1 MPEPTIRRAERQDA
15 ESLLSLITALAH
27 YEKLDPPDE
36 GARHRLI
43 EDAWGERPRYEAW
56 LADVDGVAVG
66 YAILFETYSTF
77 LARPTLYLEDLFL
90 LPEYR
95 GRGIGDALFRR
106 ASQLVLE
113 RGCGRM
119 EWVCLDWNRAGLRF
133 YEKLGARHMSEW
145 LTFRLLPEQIAAL
158 NEKEF

>member
-1 MPEPTIRRAERQDA
+1 MGEPTIRRAERQDA
-15 ESLLSLITALAH
+15 ALLLELITALAN

-36 GARHRLI
+36 GARQRLI
-43 EDAWGERPRYEAW
+43 EDAWGDRPRYEAW
-56 LADVDGVAVG
+56 LAEVDGRAVG

-90 LPEYR
+90 LPEFR
-95 GRGIGDALFRR
+95 GQGIGDALFRR
-106 ASQLVLE
+106 VSQLVLE

-133 YEKLGARHMSEW
+133 YDKIGASHMGEW
-145 LTFRLLPEQIAAL
+145 LTFRLLPDQIAGL
-158 NEKEF
+158 CKRQE